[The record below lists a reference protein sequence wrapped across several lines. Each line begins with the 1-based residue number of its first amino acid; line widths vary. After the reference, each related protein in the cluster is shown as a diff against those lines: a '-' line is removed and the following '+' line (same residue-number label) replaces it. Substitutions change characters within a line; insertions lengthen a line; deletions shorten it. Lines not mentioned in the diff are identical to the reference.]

1 MESDLHQQQQQPQV
15 NSSGLTRFKSAPS
28 SYFNNIID
36 REFYEHVFNKPSS
49 PETERVFSRFI
60 NSFGSE
66 DDLLAQ
72 KISVDSTVKEE
83 EEVNINQQQ
92 QQQQQDQGLASI
104 NNEHVVHQQSN
115 ININISNN
123 NYNNSVPSSHGF
135 YQSSMMPPLPNQN
148 VSSGLDGSFSM
159 GVNRLQQVK
168 NHGGNNSN
176 LIRHSS
182 SPAGLFSQINIENGM
197 LHIFYVLYFCTQF
210 WSLYFNLNESE
221 ILVSFYKCFQI
232 FILYDVLYL
241 LMMCNYI

>member
-1 MESDLHQQQQQPQV
+1 MESDLHHQQQQPQV

-83 EEVNINQQQ
+83 EEVNINH

-104 NNEHVVHQQSN
+104 NNEHVLHHQQS
-115 ININISNN
+115 N

-148 VSSGLDGSFSM
+148 VSSGLDGNFSM